1 MEAKRSPSAQENEPP
16 VEVSMVFRH
25 FHPILAGAA
34 ERFRRYS
41 VPLAKHGI
49 RFEVFTLKEEV
60 SSPESEQMHETLHVR
75 RLSAE
80 GKPWVRDAA
89 LFEAA
94 FHELSKKPAKGRV
107 FQTSLAHGE
116 SLPWLRRLRAHGVN
130 CVYAGTMVGGQELE
144 GSFWR
149 RWVRQWRYRRYYAPF
164 NQVIA
169 SSTVMARWFERLG
182 VRRERLVIIPNGVNV
197 ERFTPARD
205 EAEKRELRVR
215 LGLPLEGR
223 VAIFVGNIVPRKG
236 VHLLLHAWLKV
247 INAVPGAHLVLV
259 GGFDRPT
266 FMTRERMDELGRYQE
281 EIKSLAASP
290 EARGSVIF
298 AGETSRVED
307 WLRAADLFVFAS
319 EQEGMPNAVLEAMA
333 CGLPAIITEFQGM
346 PEVEFGQSG
355 REFLLVPRTE
365 DALADGL
372 RRVLAEPDF
381 ALAMGRA
388 ARAWTCAE
396 LDVNLTIK
404 RYAEVY
410 QRMAAGE

>member
-1 MEAKRSPSAQENEPP
+1 METNKSPSADVQESA

-49 RFEVFTLKEEV
+49 RFKVFTLKEDEN
-60 SSPESEQMHETLHVR
+60 SPESEQMHETLHVR
-75 RLSAE
+75 RLAAE
-80 GKPWVRDAA
+80 GKPAARDAA

-94 FHELSKKPAKGRV
+94 WNELSSKPAQGSV
-107 FQTSLAHGE
+107 FQTSLAHAE
-116 SLPWLRRLRAHGVN
+116 STPWLRRLRRHGVR

-144 GSFWR
+144 GAFWR

-197 ERFTPARD
+197 ERFCPVRD
-205 EAEKRELRVR
+205 DGEKRELRRR
-215 LGLPLEGR
+215 LGLPVEGKL
-223 VAIFVGNIVPRKG
+223 AIFVGNIVPRKG
-236 VHLLLHAWLKV
+236 VHLLLNAWLKV
-247 INAVPGAHLVLV
+247 ISVVPDAHLVLV

-266 FMTRERMDELGRYQE
+266 FMTRERMDELGHYQKD
-281 EIKSLAASP
+281 IKTMATSP
-290 EARGSVIF
+290 EARDSVIF
-298 AGETSRVED
+298 AGETNRVED

-346 PEVEFGQSG
+346 PDVEFGQSG
-355 REFLLVPRTE
+355 REYLLVRRNE
-365 DALADGL
+365 EALATGL
-372 RRVLAEPDF
+372 RNLLGDPKNAQII
-381 ALAMGRA
+381 GQN
-388 ARAWTCAE
+388 AREWTCAQ
-396 LDVNLTIK
+396 LDVNSTIK
-404 RYAEVY
+404 RYADVY
-410 QRMAAGE
+410 HACAS